1 MILKLQPVFKNKVWG
16 GNKLKNIY
24 QYPCTDKTGE
34 AWGISGHKN
43 GPSVITN
50 TVYKGQTLR
59 ELYET
64 HKELFGHYHTDEFPI
79 LIKVIDAADDLSIQ
93 VHPGDDYAKQYENSL
108 GKTECWYVLDAE
120 ENTDIIIGHKAQTKD
135 EFNSYIQ
142 LNEFENVLNKF
153 PINKGD
159 QFYIYAGTIHA
170 ICKGTLILEIQQSS
184 DVTYRI
190 YDYNR
195 LSDGKLR
202 ELHIDKAMDVIKFPD
217 QELSK
222 EKPTNL
228 FDFNIYEHLNQ
239 SDHQADVYGDYIFV
253 LEGSGKINDIEIK
266 KGDFLMVSS
275 KDNYQIIGEM
285 KFVKAVIK

>member
-1 MILKLQPVFKNKVWG
+1 MILKLQPIFKDKVWG
-16 GNKLKNIY
+16 GNKMKNIY
-24 QYPCTDKTGE
+24 HYPCTEKTGE

-50 TVYKGQTLR
+50 TIYKGQTLR
-59 ELYET
+59 ELYEN

-79 LIKVIDAADDLSIQ
+79 LIKVIDATDDLSIQ
-93 VHPGDDYAKQYENSL
+93 VHPDDDYAKQYENSL
-108 GKTECWYVLDAE
+108 GKTECWYILDAD
-120 ENTDIIIGHKAQTKD
+120 ENTDIIIGHKAKTK
-135 EFNSYIQ
+135 EAFNSYIQ

-153 PINKGD
+153 PVHKGD
-159 QFYIYAGTIHA
+159 QFNIYAGTIHA

-195 LSDGKLR
+195 LSNGELR
-202 ELHIDKAMDVIKFPD
+202 ELHIDKAMDVINFPD

-222 EKPTNL
+222 DKPTTL
-228 FDFNIYEHLNQ
+228 FDFDIFDQQDSSEY
-239 SDHQADVYGDYIFV
+239 QADVYGDYIFV
-253 LEGSGKINDIEIK
+253 LEGSGKINDCDVK
-266 KGDFLMVSS
+266 KGDFLMVTS
-275 KDNYQIIGEM
+275 KDNYQIIGDL